1 MYFCPSRSSVIVSY
15 VRLGFRYFQ
24 ASSVL
29 HFSTYSELDDLTAD
43 ELEDFFEEELVEDV
57 AELDEDFVVKLEL
70 QDLMFFEFELLD
82 LVDALLELLELSVS
96 EMNSESSSSRLLLES
111 VMAEPLH
118 EAKHNKIAM
127 AARNHI
133 ILFIVPLISAWQYRN
148 FYIPYMLH
156 TTIYDPIRKKDVP
169 ATPEEHVRQATIHF
183 LLNELKVPAHLIA
196 VEFGLC
202 AIDPKTDD
210 RVDIMVHNFRKGAPL
225 DKPWLLVECK
235 APGEYTWEALQVQ
248 LNKYLRILTPKYVML
263 ALGDTVRF
271 FKLEGRAFTKISAIP
286 EY

>member
-1 MYFCPSRSSVIVSY
+1 
-15 VRLGFRYFQ
+15 
-24 ASSVL
+24 VL

-148 FYIPYMLH
+148 FYIPDMLH

-169 ATPEEHVRQATIHF
+169 ATPEEHVRQATIQF
-183 LLNELKVPAHLIA
+183 LLNEVKVPAHLIA

-210 RVDIMVHNFRKGAPL
+210 RVDIMVHNFREGAPL
-225 DKPWLLVECK
+225 EKPWLLVECK
-235 APGEYTWEALQVQ
+235 APGEYTWKALQVQ

-263 ALGDTVRF
+263 ALGDTVRY
-271 FKLEGRAFTKISAIP
+271 FKLDGKKFIKIPSIP